1 MLAPSHLASPF
12 PLAVGRPLHAPML
25 LLLLHAWQM
34 HDNGWNNVLC
44 IPMASGAISVYP
56 MLAALQPWSP
66 CPHHFLVSTFR
77 CDSGHVDALHPAGR
91 LICLPLALLPDKE
104 LASYSFKWHVGC
116 HWHSQLLVGH
126 GLERIFWPMT
136 FGSCLKM
143 L

>member
-1 MLAPSHLASPF
+1 MLSPSHLASPP

-34 HDNGWNNVLC
+34 HDNGWNDVHC
-44 IPMASGAISVYP
+44 VPMVSGATSVYP
-56 MLAALQPWSP
+56 MLAALQPGARALIISLSQ
-66 CPHHFLVSTFR
+66 HSGVTL
-77 CDSGHVDALHPAGR
+77 GHVDALHPAGR

-104 LASYSFKWHVGC
+104 LASYSFKWHGGC
-116 HWHSQLLVGH
+116 HWHSQLLAGH